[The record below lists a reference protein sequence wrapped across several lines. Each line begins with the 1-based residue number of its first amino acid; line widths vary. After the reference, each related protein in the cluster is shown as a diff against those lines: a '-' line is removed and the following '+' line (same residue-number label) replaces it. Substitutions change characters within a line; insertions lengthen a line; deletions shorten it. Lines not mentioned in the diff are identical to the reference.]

1 MYRSDLRAKDKGG
14 AIAAVAAI
22 HVALFF
28 ALLQISGRV
37 DLTDPQSALRI
48 IDITELDR
56 PPPPPPPPPPQQQR
70 RPEKPKE
77 TEGGSPAN
85 IRSQATPVVA
95 PKPIVEPQRPNPI
108 AVTETPNQGAAP
120 TQGAADVRGPGT
132 GAGGTGTG
140 TGTGS
145 GGGPGGGGGDGGV
158 AYPPRLVTP
167 DLRGRDFGRDLLEQW
182 PRGANVFLRLKIDNR
197 GFVSECVVDR
207 GTGVQAI
214 DAVMCNLAHQRLRFR
229 PAANRAGQPV
239 AGWVGYRQMPPR

>member
-1 MYRSDLRAKDKGG
+1 MIDLRD
-14 AIAAVAAI
+14 
-22 HVALFF
+22 
-28 ALLQISGRV
+28 S
-37 DLTDPQSALRI
+37 
-48 IDITELDR
+48 
-56 PPPPPPPPPPQQQR
+56 PPPPPPPPPPEQR
-70 RPEKPKE
+70 QREKPKE
-77 TEGGSPAN
+77 EDGGSPAN

-95 PKPIVEPQRPNPI
+95 PKPIVQPQRPNPI

-120 TQGAADVRGPGT
+120 TQGAAAVHGPGT

-145 GGGPGGGGGDGGV
+145 GGGPGGGGDGGV

-197 GFVSECVVDR
+197 GIVSECVVDR
-207 GTGVQAI
+207 GTGVPAI
-214 DAVMCNLAHQRLRFR
+214 DSVMCNLAYQRLRFR

-239 AGWVGYRQMPPR
+239 AGWVGYRQLPPR